1 MSIFGILL
9 AGGVFLFV
17 VFLGILVYYIRSGQ
31 LDDVE
36 TPAERAIWDDAKPP
50 PPTPA
55 PREEKP

>member
-31 LDDVE
+31 LDDLQ

-50 PPTPA
+50 TPETRA
-55 PREEKP
+55 PEENP

>member
-36 TPAERAIWDDAKPP
+36 TPAERAIWDDAHPPSNDEPEKKP
-50 PPTPA
+50 
-55 PREEKP
+55 

>member
-36 TPAERAIWDDAKPP
+36 TPAERAIWDDPKPP
-50 PPTPA
+50 ANPTTGPG
-55 PREEKP
+55 EEP

>member
-31 LDDVE
+31 LDDVQ
-36 TPAERAIWDDAKPP
+36 TPAERAIWDDPRPPPTMPP
-50 PPTPA
+50 PP
-55 PREEKP
+55 EEKP

>member
-9 AGGVFLFV
+9 AGGVFLFI

-36 TPAERAIWDDAKPP
+36 TPAERAVWDDPHPPSNSEPEKKP
-50 PPTPA
+50 
-55 PREEKP
+55 